1 MKVYYVATVSNHE
14 TEELSDNVDIEI
26 YKEKEV
32 AEARLAE
39 IADEYG
45 LILNGNSA
53 TPEEYEYDGS
63 YEAFLSEQEI

>member
-1 MKVYYVATVSNHE
+1 MKVYCVITVSNYE
-14 TEELSDNVDIEI
+14 TSELSDNVDVEV
-26 YKEKEV
+26 YKEKEI

-45 LILNGNSA
+45 LILDGDRA

-63 YEAFLSEQEI
+63 YEAFIEEQEI

>member
-1 MKVYYVATVSNHE
+1 MKVYCVVTVSNHE
-14 TEELSDNVDIEI
+14 TYELSDNVDVEV

-39 IADEYG
+39 IVDEHG
-45 LILNGNSA
+45 LILNGNRA

-63 YEAFLSEQEI
+63 YEAFISEQEI